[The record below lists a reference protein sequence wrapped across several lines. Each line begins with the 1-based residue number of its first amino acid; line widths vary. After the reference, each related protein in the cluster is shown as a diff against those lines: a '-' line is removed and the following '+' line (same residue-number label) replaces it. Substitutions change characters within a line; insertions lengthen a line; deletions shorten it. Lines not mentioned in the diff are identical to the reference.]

1 MSTFLLITHVLFTT
15 ILYGKWSFIS
25 SGGFYM
31 ASYHVFVMDVDC
43 KLFCSPLLYFDM
55 LSIILLTN
63 YIAYYKLYSLLQTVW
78 LCKAC
83 ECARLECSVSNPVK
97 PKIVKLAFVAFH

>member
-1 MSTFLLITHVLFTT
+1 MSTFLLITPVLFTT

-31 ASYHVFVMDVDC
+31 ASYHLFVMDVDC

-63 YIAYYKLYSLLQTVW
+63 YIAYYKRFGY
-78 LCKAC
+78 
-83 ECARLECSVSNPVK
+83 
-97 PKIVKLAFVAFH
+97 VKLVLQQMPVLQSLV